1 MAEGLEVIQS
11 MIDISADRL
20 ERLRT
25 ECATSAELTQQ
36 ETRSLESKLVRMFCE
51 LLLTRQNMPDG
62 IYVPTTNDDLRQWL
76 RVVGLSKQTI
86 NAVIQHVNTLETLLA
101 MNEDEICAILTNNQ
115 TVQTEESRRFMCANN
130 TLKRCQQCIK
140 SGTEPSDMFWDSW
153 DRRHNI
159 RLSSSS
165 RISNNRLTTVIV
177 SDQNNHDELIQSPT
191 ELSPP
196 ETQNSTSSL
205 MTSGTLTSSSD
216 KLLNMI
222 SPEEG
227 SGVSNLSPSPS
238 PPQSP
243 SVYNTT
249 SQSSSGSNNKRHA
262 KGLYNSINN
271 NNLRFN
277 GSNKDMSSS
286 ITSIGSSTTTSNN
299 LNNNDIEIELSTD
312 QGMDS
317 MSKSKSNESQLSVNG
332 QKYCYNGSIMS
343 GSEMSSESVPIP
355 APRTRYPITN
365 QQDFSDSI
373 HGEYPIV
380 TPIIV
385 SDTSAPPRSPCT
397 PVRVMAH
404 MIQHRFEK
412 KFKFKFKTST
422 CDLCLKQMFFGFKC
436 TECKYRCH
444 KDCKSNVPP
453 SCGLPKELVD
463 EFKKTLH
470 SESLMPSAS
479 PNLPRSGLMP
489 NKRRDVYRP
498 PVHSIHGAD
507 SSSAGSSCN
516 SSSPSSPALL
526 TIPPQTPA
534 NKSQFNFPEVSSAS
548 VTNQNHQN
556 SHHNSNFMPNTI
568 IEDAEFEHTHSK
580 GGEVHLRNNFTNNY
594 QHSLNSMIHSE
605 MGGLQTRL
613 NGSIIDSNGEL
624 TDMTFVFEAFSYFHP
639 PTDSLGTIQS
649 NESDKTM
656 STGDSDRMTPR
667 LESVEERDSNMWP
680 RQNSLSLKEWDI
692 PYDDLNLGAMIGRGR
707 FGTVFRGNWHGDVA
721 VKILKKDFL
730 DDEHAIEAFKLEVA
744 IFKNT
749 RHENLVLFMGACMK
763 PPRLAI
769 VTSMCK
775 GNTLYTHIHLRRDK
789 FNLNKTTLI
798 AQQIAQGMG
807 YLHRRGIVH
816 KDLKSKNIFLE
827 NEKVIITD
835 FGLFSVTKLVY
846 DCDKGLAIPSG
857 WLCYLAPEL
866 IRNLKPYRPTN
877 EDLPFTKAADAYAFG
892 AIWYELLC
900 GEFPFKTQPESVI
913 WQVGRGM
920 KQSLANLQASR
931 DVKDI
936 LMMCWSF
943 QADDRPDFNQLFTT
957 LERLPKKRL
966 ARSPS
971 HPIQLSRSAESVF

>member
-1 MAEGLEVIQS
+1 MEGLEVIQS

-25 ECATSAELTQQ
+25 QCATSAELTQQ
-36 ETRSLESKLVRMFCE
+36 ETRSLESKLVKMFCE

-62 IYVPTTNDDLRQWL
+62 TDLPVTNDDLRQWL

-86 NAVIQHVNTLETLLA
+86 NAVILHVNTLEALLA
-101 MNEDEICAILTNNQ
+101 MSEDEICAILTKHQ
-115 TVQTEESRRFMCANN
+115 TAVQTEESHHLMCAINA
-130 TLKRCQQCIK
+130 LKRCQQCIK
-140 SGTEPSDMFWDSW
+140 SGTEPSSDIYWDSW

-159 RLSSSS
+159 RLNASSKTA
-165 RISNNRLTTVIV
+165 NNRLTTVIV
-177 SDQNNHDELIQSPT
+177 SDQNMEEVQSPI

-196 ETQNSTSSL
+196 DTQNSSSSL
-205 MTSGTLTSSSD
+205 MISGTLASSSD

-227 SGVSNLSPSPS
+227 SGISNLSPSPS
-238 PPQSP
+238 PPQTP

-249 SQSSSGSNNKRHA
+249 SQSSSGSNNRRLTNKS
-262 KGLYNSINN
+262 LTNNLN

-277 GSNKDMSSS
+277 GSKQDMTSS
-286 ITSIGSSTTTSNN
+286 ISSIGTSTTTSNN
-299 LNNNDIEIELSTD
+299 LNNYDAAIEMSI
-312 QGMDS
+312 DS
-317 MSKSKSNESQLSVNG
+317 GVDGMSKSKSNESQLSVNG
-332 QKYCYNGSIMS
+332 QHKHWKNGSTMN
-343 GSEMSSESVPIP
+343 GSEISNEVSPIP
-355 APRTRYPITN
+355 APRTRYPN
-365 QQDFSDSI
+365 SNVHHDFSDSI
-373 HGEYPIV
+373 HVENHNI
-380 TPIIV
+380 TPIII

-404 MIQHRFEK
+404 IIQHRFSK
-412 KFKFKFKTST
+412 KFKFRTST

-470 SESLMPSAS
+470 SESLMPNAS
-479 PNLPRSGLMP
+479 PNLSARAGLMP
-489 NKRRDVYRP
+489 IKRNEPRYRAP
-498 PVHSIHGAD
+498 MHSIPFHGAD

-556 SHHNSNFMPNTI
+556 SHHNNFMPNTI
-568 IEDAEFEHTHSK
+568 IEDAEFEHHTHSK
-580 GGEVHLRNNFTNNY
+580 GGGGSVHVRNNFPNNY
-594 QHSLNSMIHSE
+594 QHSLNSMINSE
-605 MGGLQTRL
+605 TGSQQSRL
-613 NGSIIDSNGEL
+613 NGSIIDS
-624 TDMTFVFEAFSYFHP
+624 S
-639 PTDSLGTIQS
+639 GTHD
-649 NESDKTM
+649 SDKTI
-656 STGDSDRMTPR
+656 STGDSDRMTSR
-667 LESVEERDSNMWP
+667 MESVEERDSNMWP

-692 PYDDLNLGAMIGRGR
+692 PYDDLNLGTMIGRGR

-721 VKILKKDFL
+721 VKILKEDFL

-763 PPRLAI
+763 PPHLAI

-775 GNTLYTHIHLRRDK
+775 GNTLYTHVHLRRDK

-846 DCDKGLAIPSG
+846 DCDKGLAIPTG

-877 EDLPFTKAADAYAFG
+877 EDLPFTKSSDAYAFG
-892 AIWYELLC
+892 SIWYELLC
-900 GEFPFKTQPESVI
+900 GEFPYKTQPESVI

-943 QADDRPDFNQLFTT
+943 QVDDRPDFNSLFST